1 MKREDQAFAKYLN
14 NEKPK
19 NDIPEIDSEISKIF
33 GDINEPTPMTETG
46 ETLMTT
52 LQLENGR
59 ELIIPRSW
67 SPSALANQI
76 VSHNKVN
83 SMTNCLVL
91 ARSGGGK
98 TNAVSRIL
106 HSIHTNPKNKRYVIK
121 WFTQYDSLD
130 IKNILK
136 SLTKG
141 LNYIFIFDDQT
152 YVDDTIGE
160 KERLSNTREWNI
172 LRHKYLGES
181 ASLIAFHMLHYSKSA
196 KKGSSPARN
205 SDFTIA
211 LTMTGN
217 EVENYKEIF
226 PNKWILKSYRKI
238 ISRRSFERQMVV
250 YLKCLHR

>member
-19 NDIPEIDSEISKIF
+19 NDIPEFDSELSEIF
-33 GDINEPTPMTETG
+33 GDNAEPTQLTETG

-59 ELIIPRSW
+59 ELTIPRSW
-67 SPSALANQI
+67 SPTALANQI
-76 VSHNKVN
+76 VSHNRVN
-83 SMTNCLVL
+83 SMTNVLVL

-98 TNAVSRIL
+98 TNAVSRLL

-172 LRHKYLGES
+172 LRV
-181 ASLIAFHMLHYSKSA
+181 FPSKEGKA
-196 KKGSSPARN
+196 N
-205 SDFTIA
+205 
-211 LTMTGN
+211 
-217 EVENYKEIF
+217 
-226 PNKWILKSYRKI
+226 
-238 ISRRSFERQMVV
+238 
-250 YLKCLHR
+250 